1 VQPRAWTLR
10 ARRASVRSR
19 PGLGQARYTLSA
31 SAGIQHRTHTHGPVS
46 RTRASSRRACLIFCS
61 AAQRRPPRACDGRA
75 DLERA
80 LEREP
85 ARVVRDGRGRGA
97 ERADEA
103 REVRAVVGGGRG
115 GHGGARSCDVRGP
128 LEVSAYD

>member
-1 VQPRAWTLR
+1 
-10 ARRASVRSR
+10 VRSR
-19 PGLGQARYTLSA
+19 SGPGPAHCILLSTLTNA
-31 SAGIQHRTHTHGPVS
+31 HREHTHGPAS

-61 AAQRRPPRACDGRA
+61 AAQRRPPRACDERA

-85 ARVVRDGRGRGA
+85 VCVVHDGRGRGRGA

-103 REVRAVVGGGRG
+103 REIRAVVGGGRG
-115 GHGGARSCDVRGP
+115 HGGRGHVMCGVGSNQC
-128 LEVSAYD
+128 L